1 MHEMQT
7 IVTNV
12 YGVCQSVCLSVT
24 RLNSASLCGNHSVQP
39 LTNHFGLFSDS
50 GIIRN

>member
-12 YGVCQSVCLSVT
+12 CGVCLSVT
-24 RLNSASLCGNHSVQP
+24 RLNSASLFGGHLVQP
-39 LTNHFGLFSDS
+39 LPNHFGFLFTFFVK
-50 GIIRN
+50 